1 MTHSR
6 VRTVGVDLGSQP
18 AKTAVCAIS
27 WRGDGT
33 ARVERPSRSATDDAV
48 LAACLDNDVDRVG
61 IDCPLGWPEPF
72 VRAITAHRDGLAWP
86 GRGRPGAV
94 YQRELAYRATDRY
107 VRDRTRRLPLTVS
120 ADKIGWVAWRCASL
134 LDELAER
141 GQPVNRDG
149 TGRVC
154 EVYPAAALH
163 LWAMLAGPKSKAE
176 VLSGLFDALLERA
189 PGLEFADGAEHVC
202 RASAHAFDALV
213 CALVARAV
221 QLGRTLLPETD
232 EQRNRARSEGWIMLP
247 TVTPAELLQPTAT

>member
-1 MTHSR
+1 MTHSSA
-6 VRTVGVDLGSQP
+6 RTVGVDLGSQP
-18 AKTAVCAIS
+18 AETALCAIT

-33 ARVERPSRSATDDAV
+33 ARVEPPTRSAHDDAV
-48 LAACLDNDVDRVG
+48 LAACLDNEVDRVG

-86 GRGRPGAV
+86 GRGRPAGV
-94 YQRELAYRATDRY
+94 YQRELAYRATDEY
-107 VRDRTRRLPLTVS
+107 VRDRMRPPLTVS

-163 LWAMLAGPKSKAE
+163 RWGMSAGSKSNPE
-176 VLSGLFDALLERA
+176 VLSGLVNALLERA
-189 PGLEFADGAEHVC
+189 PGLEFADGAEHLF
-202 RASAHAFDALV
+202 RASDHAFDALV

-221 QLGRTLLPETD
+221 QLGRTLPPGNLRRT
-232 EQRNRARSEGWIMLP
+232 R
-247 TVTPAELLQPTAT
+247 